1 MDVVLEISPIAR
13 NLALAVRWLI
23 FSQISDRRSV
33 LRFVQLDW
41 LKRDFRSV
49 SGGKHFLGEG
59 LLWLRK
65 NSILT
70 LTYRRYL
77 NPLELKSGWQVWP
90 WPWIQT
96 ILYEPPARREK
107 LLLLVNIFFLNCLL
121 LLFCRYL
128 FHSDFTVVRT
138 TAWVRKVPRRS
149 YLVSRHRGI

>member
-13 NLALAVRWLI
+13 NLPLAVRWLI

-49 SGGKHFLGEG
+49 SWRKHFLGEG

-77 NPLELKSGWQVWP
+77 NPLELKSSWQVRP
-90 WPWIQT
+90 WPGIQT
-96 ILYEPPARREK
+96 ILYKPPARREK

-128 FHSDFTVVRT
+128 FHSDFTVVGT
-138 TAWVRKVPRRS
+138 TTWVRKVPRRS